1 MVGQWDPGWSTRFST
16 NIFSTLDYSAS
27 SHSIIDTET
36 PEKSF
41 QKQKVIST
49 PYHNV
54 FVLTWIHSLF
64 SSSVLL
70 KQKKNTEN
78 INITFSVFS
87 LNPIVDILIA

>member
-1 MVGQWDPGWSTRFST
+1 M
-16 NIFSTLDYSAS
+16 
-27 SHSIIDTET
+27 
-36 PEKSF
+36 
-41 QKQKVIST
+41 VISN